1 MPVVKKDLFT
11 ALVILATITAGAST
25 AHGQHVDK
33 ARPSPTSEVAWV
45 VRQSNGTWESVTELS
60 IEIDR
65 SRQLEDASFPIVYHA
80 TRRENGSET
89 IRATDSSECPS
100 IWLALEGLAEFSGPE
115 FYLPDVVRPPGST
128 SMTAAVHGQVYEVWV
143 DAIVAEQARAMVT
156 LRTTSGG
163 LADWVRETEAALKPC
178 FADSGV

>member
-65 SRQLEDASFPIVYHA
+65 SRQL
-80 TRRENGSET
+80 RENGSET